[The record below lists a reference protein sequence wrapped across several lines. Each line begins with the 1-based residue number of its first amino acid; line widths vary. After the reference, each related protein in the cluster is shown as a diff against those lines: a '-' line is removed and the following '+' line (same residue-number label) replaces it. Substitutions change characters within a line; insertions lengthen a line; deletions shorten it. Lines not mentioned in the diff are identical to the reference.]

1 MIHRSGY
8 KGAAIVASVVLVLAL
23 AACSSSDDDSSD
35 AGGDTTTTE
44 ATASPAPGDDVPIN
58 ELQVIGSHNSYHLAP
73 DGGIASALSGLA
85 PEFWE
90 QIDYSHVPITE
101 QLEDYGIRQLEL
113 DVFADPEGGRYSS
126 RAALPIVGEE
136 AASGIPELD
145 DPGFKVMHTQDF
157 DFRTTCLT
165 FVVCLEEI
173 DAWSA
178 DHPDHAP
185 IMIMVETKTETIEE
199 GAEGLGID
207 LTQFGVE
214 FTEPLPMTAELFDE
228 LEAEVLAVF
237 PEDQIITPDDVRGD
251 HNSLSDA
258 VADGGWPTLGEARGK
273 VLFSLFDTGES
284 ADVYRED
291 APALEGKLFFTSA
304 TPGDPDAAFVRVDDP
319 IADADLLAEALATG
333 YLVRT
338 RSDVP
343 TANARTGDTT
353 QRDAALAS
361 GAQYVSTD
369 FYAERPEFGTG
380 YVVVLP
386 GGAVLRCSPVAA
398 SSACDDEAL
407 GGG

>member
-1 MIHRSGY
+1 
-8 KGAAIVASVVLVLAL
+8 
-23 AACSSSDDDSSD
+23 
-35 AGGDTTTTE
+35 
-44 ATASPAPGDDVPIN
+44 
-58 ELQVIGSHNSYHLAP
+58 
-73 DGGIASALSGLA
+73 
-85 PEFWE
+85 
-90 QIDYSHVPITE
+90 
-101 QLEDYGIRQLEL
+101 
-113 DVFADPEGGRYSS
+113 
-126 RAALPIVGEE
+126 
-136 AASGIPELD
+136 
-145 DPGFKVMHTQDF
+145 
-157 DFRTTCLT
+157 
-165 FVVCLEEI
+165 
-173 DAWSA
+173 
-178 DHPDHAP
+178 
-185 IMIMVETKTETIEE
+185 
-199 GAEGLGID
+199 
-207 LTQFGVE
+207 
-214 FTEPLPMTAELFDE
+214 MTAELFDE

-273 VLFSLFDTGES
+273 VLFSLVDTGES

-319 IADADLLAEALATG
+319 IANADLLAEALAAG

>member
-1 MIHRSGY
+1 MIHRSGN
-8 KGAAIVASVVLVLAL
+8 KGAAMVASVVLVLAL
-23 AACSSSDDDSSD
+23 AACSSSNDDSSD

-145 DPGFKVMHTQDF
+145 EPGFKVMHTQDF

-185 IMIMVETKTETIEE
+185 IMIM
-199 GAEGLGID
+199 GI
-207 LTQFGVE
+207 
-214 FTEPLPMTAELFDE
+214 PL
-228 LEAEVLAVF
+228 
-237 PEDQIITPDDVRGD
+237 
-251 HNSLSDA
+251 H
-258 VADGGWPTLGEARGK
+258 
-273 VLFSLFDTGES
+273 
-284 ADVYRED
+284 
-291 APALEGKLFFTSA
+291 
-304 TPGDPDAAFVRVDDP
+304 
-319 IADADLLAEALATG
+319 LLP
-333 YLVRT
+333 YLR
-338 RSDVP
+338 
-343 TANARTGDTT
+343 
-353 QRDAALAS
+353 
-361 GAQYVSTD
+361 
-369 FYAERPEFGTG
+369 
-380 YVVVLP
+380 
-386 GGAVLRCSPVAA
+386 
-398 SSACDDEAL
+398 
-407 GGG
+407 